1 MGYLLG
7 KCIDYFQRGNIHVLS
22 CTKTKTSRYIES
34 LKADIELHKIFVD
47 LARYFGLVEV
57 RMMYAGRGLEVLDLF
72 DMVYSDTCKGT
83 LELTLISSRCGDTC
97 ARDLWQRE
105 GIPSIGMDLAGC
117 LSMLLARRSGSC
129 LEPVKREE
137 VDFGSWE
144 KSVCAEAHFKSG
156 ADIPAFGI
164 EM

>member
-7 KCIDYFQRGNIHVLS
+7 KCIDCFQRGNIHVLS

-72 DMVYSDTCKGT
+72 DMVYGDTCKGT
-83 LELTLISSRCGDTC
+83 LELTLISSRCGGYLCRRLVAERGNSFHWDGFS
-97 ARDLWQRE
+97 W
-105 GIPSIGMDLAGC
+105 
-117 LSMLLARRSGSC
+117 LLEYVVGQ
-129 LEPVKREE
+129 EE
-137 VDFGSWE
+137 WVM
-144 KSVCAEAHFKSG
+144 
-156 ADIPAFGI
+156 P
-164 EM
+164 